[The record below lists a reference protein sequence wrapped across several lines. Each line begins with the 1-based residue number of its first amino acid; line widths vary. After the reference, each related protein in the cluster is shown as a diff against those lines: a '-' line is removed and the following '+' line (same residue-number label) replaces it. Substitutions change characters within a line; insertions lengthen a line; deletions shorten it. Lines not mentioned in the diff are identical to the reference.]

1 MKIVV
6 SILVFLMLFAACSK
20 KRAFNVDNIMESKI
34 KFDLTQLDKDGL
46 SGPDDGKRSISYE
59 FCIPDNKINRDKVKK
74 IDISIQFTKAMGRSM
89 CGKNQILCLGNT
101 HQPNA
106 VKVLE
111 RLSKLTY
118 IEKIT
123 ETYFE

>member
-6 SILVFLMLFAACSK
+6 SILVFLMLFSARTK

-89 CGKNQILCLGNT
+89 CGKNQILCMGNT
-101 HQPNA
+101 HQPNS

>member
-1 MKIVV
+1 MRIFIP
-6 SILVFLMLFAACSK
+6 ILVSLVLLSACSK

-89 CGKNQILCLGNT
+89 CGKNQILCMGNT
-101 HQPNA
+101 HQPNS

>member
-6 SILVFLMLFAACSK
+6 SILVFLMLFSACSK

-101 HQPNA
+101 HQPNS

>member
-6 SILVFLMLFAACSK
+6 SILVFLMLFSACSK

-34 KFDLTQLDKDGL
+34 KFDLSQLDKDGL

-74 IDISIQFTKAMGRSM
+74 IDKSIQFTKAMGRSM
-89 CGKNQILCLGNT
+89 CGKNQILCMGNT
-101 HQPNA
+101 HQPNS

>member
-6 SILVFLMLFAACSK
+6 SILVFLMLFSACSK

-34 KFDLTQLDKDGL
+34 KFDLSQLDKDGL

-101 HQPNA
+101 HQPNS

>member
-6 SILVFLMLFAACSK
+6 SILVFSMLFSACSK

-34 KFDLTQLDKDGL
+34 KFDLSQLDKDGL

-89 CGKNQILCLGNT
+89 CGKNQILCMGNT
-101 HQPNA
+101 HQPNS

>member
-6 SILVFLMLFAACSK
+6 SILVFLMLFSACSK

-34 KFDLTQLDKDGL
+34 KFDLSQLDKDGL

-89 CGKNQILCLGNT
+89 CGKNQILCMGNT
-101 HQPNA
+101 HQPNS

>member
-6 SILVFLMLFAACSK
+6 SILVFLMLFSACSK

-34 KFDLTQLDKDGL
+34 KFDLSQLDKDGL

-74 IDISIQFTKAMGRSM
+74 IDKSIQFTKAMGRSM

-101 HQPNA
+101 HQPNS

>member
-6 SILVFLMLFAACSK
+6 SILVFLMLFSACSK

-89 CGKNQILCLGNT
+89 CGKNQILCMGNT
-101 HQPNA
+101 HQPNS

>member
-1 MKIVV
+1 
-6 SILVFLMLFAACSK
+6 MLFSACSK

-89 CGKNQILCLGNT
+89 CGKNQILCMGNT
-101 HQPNA
+101 HQPNS

>member
-6 SILVFLMLFAACSK
+6 SILVFLMLFSACSK

-74 IDISIQFTKAMGRSM
+74 IDKSIQFTKAMGRSM

-101 HQPNA
+101 HQPNS

>member
-6 SILVFLMLFAACSK
+6 SILVFLMLFSACSK

-59 FCIPDNKINRDKVKK
+59 FCIPDNKINRDKVNRQVN
-74 IDISIQFTKAMGRSM
+74 SI
-89 CGKNQILCLGNT
+89 
-101 HQPNA
+101 
-106 VKVLE
+106 
-111 RLSKLTY
+111 Y
-118 IEKIT
+118 
-123 ETYFE
+123 

>member
-6 SILVFLMLFAACSK
+6 SILVFSMLFSACSK

-89 CGKNQILCLGNT
+89 CGKNQILCMGNT
-101 HQPNA
+101 HQPNS

>member
-6 SILVFLMLFAACSK
+6 SILVFLMLFSACSK

-74 IDISIQFTKAMGRSM
+74 IDKSIQFTKAMGRSM
-89 CGKNQILCLGNT
+89 CGKNQILCMGNT
-101 HQPNA
+101 HQPNS

>member
-6 SILVFLMLFAACSK
+6 SILVFLMLFSACSK

-74 IDISIQFTKAMGRSM
+74 IDKSIQFTKAMGRSM
-89 CGKNQILCLGNT
+89 CGKNQILCMVNT
-101 HQPNA
+101 HQPNS